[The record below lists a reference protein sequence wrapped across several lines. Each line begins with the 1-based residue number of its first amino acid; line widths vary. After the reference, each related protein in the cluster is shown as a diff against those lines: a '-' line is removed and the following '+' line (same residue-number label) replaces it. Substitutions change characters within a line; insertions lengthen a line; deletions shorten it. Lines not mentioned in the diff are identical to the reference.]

1 VEKSKLKRL
10 GHPQPQAG
18 IEKNTYYLRCLRC
31 GDLVHWTSSV
41 CKKCLANPLQERRE
55 TPRIRFQKTFVHD
68 GLFATILN
76 IGVGGVQIK
85 TKTSLSVGEVLK
97 LAFSLEDG
105 IARFGGIV
113 VYAQSLSNGNLLA
126 GVRFSDL
133 SPRDAGPLNR
143 FLRSG

>member
-1 VEKSKLKRL
+1 
-10 GHPQPQAG
+10 
-18 IEKNTYYLRCLRC
+18 
-31 GDLVHWTSSV
+31 
-41 CKKCLANPLQERRE
+41 
-55 TPRIRFQKTFVHD
+55 
-68 GLFATILN
+68 
-76 IGVGGVQIK
+76 VQIK
-85 TKTSLSVGEVLK
+85 TKTSLSVGEVFK

-133 SPRDAGPLNR
+133 SPRDAGLLNR